1 MLPRIHVV
9 LGDGPEM
16 MARQP
21 TVQIGMTNE
30 EAAAQGVS
38 TRTGLRRQLLGALGS
53 SMQGPAA
60 QAILAELQN
69 NVVSMDENTFRF
81 RVRDMTI
88 AHRTFVKQHFES
100 ITRQYNS
107 AFIAAG
113 IEAPQSNSSSNRLLV
128 TLEFMADSMG
138 MTDAERAQLKA
149 IQLPGPD
156 ASYAQVMGTVVREV
170 RHIVGKQRLDAFITR
185 IAPPGHRFSTNLFTN
200 KHMTEAERD
209 EAMALLAFGQTE
221 FRQFPRG

>member
-1 MLPRIHVV
+1 MLARIHVV

-38 TRTGLRRQLLGALGS
+38 TRTGLRHQLLGALGS
-53 SMQGPAA
+53 TMQGPNA

-100 ITRQYNS
+100 ITRQYDS

-113 IEAPQSNSSSNRLLV
+113 IEAPQSHSSNNLLV

-138 MTDAERAQLKA
+138 MTVAERARLKA
-149 IQLPGPD
+149 IKLPGPD
-156 ASYAQVMGTVVREV
+156 ASYLQRMATVLREV
-170 RHIVGKQRLDAFITR
+170 RHIVGKPRLDAFITR
-185 IAPPGHRFSTNLFTN
+185 ISPPGHRFSTNLFTN